1 MASRRTPDQLRG
13 WLAANEGIAHR
24 EQIRRAGFG
33 AATVRA
39 LVGGGDAAPIRRS
52 WIALPG
58 AAAELRGAA
67 AAGGQISC
75 LSLARRRGWWVPPAL
90 DQALHLHVLPGSA
103 SVREGNDAVVR
114 HWTKPLVPMGRSLIA
129 SVEEALQHIAGC
141 VDRDRALVLWES
153 AARTER
159 LSPDALRRVGWTSRA
174 ARELAAEVQGLSDS
188 GLETLVVIP
197 LRRRGLRVRQ
207 QVKLAGRFVDLL
219 VGDRLVLQ
227 IDGFE
232 FHASSRQRSQDIA
245 HDAELRLRGFT
256 VIRLSYSQVVHD
268 WPGVERTI
276 HRAVAAGLHQ
286 AS

>member
-1 MASRRTPDQLRG
+1 MVSLHTPEQLRD
-13 WLAANEGIAHR
+13 WLAGNEGIAHR

-33 AATVRA
+33 VATVRV
-39 LVGGGDAAPIRRS
+39 LVGRGDAGAIRRS

-58 AAAELRGAA
+58 AAADLRGAA
-67 AAGGQISC
+67 AAGGQVSC
-75 LSLARRRGWWVPPAL
+75 LSLARRRGWWIPPSL
-90 DQALHLHVLPGSA
+90 DEALHLHLLPGSA
-103 SVREGNDAVVR
+103 SVRHEADAVVR

-129 SVEEALQHIAGC
+129 SIEDALQHIAGC
-141 VDRDRALVLWES
+141 VDRDGALVLWES

-159 LSPDALRRVGWTSRA
+159 LSPEAIRSVGWTSRA
-174 ARELAAEVQGLSDS
+174 AREHSAEVQGLSDS

-207 QVKLAGRFVDLL
+207 QVKLAGRFADLL

-232 FHASSRQRSQDIA
+232 FHSSSRQRSQDIA

-256 VIRLSYSQVVHD
+256 VIRLSYAQIVHD
-268 WPGVERTI
+268 WPRVERTI